1 MAVDVIC
8 LRDDSSEPAFD
19 SLNGVNIRR
28 VPLRRRR
35 GGKASYLFQY
45 AAFISICFALLTLR
59 SLRRRYHL
67 VHVHNMPDVLV
78 FSALVP
84 KLLGARVVLD
94 LHDPMPELMMTIFNL
109 DATSRAVAQLK
120 RFERWSIALA
130 DTVFTVNQ
138 ACKRMFGTRS
148 CKPEKV
154 RVIMNSPDER
164 LFTLTTPEPGRPRD
178 PAKPFVI
185 MYHGSLVERHGLDLA
200 VEALDRAK
208 KTDSHRRAVRLRSAH
223 RISGSSHGYGQ
234 SAGASGLRSLSG
246 SKRIEDVAQAI
257 RTCDLGII
265 PNRRSIFTEINTPTR
280 IFEYLTCGKPVIA
293 PCVPGIRDY
302 FADGQL
308 IFLNSA
314 TPRITRQD
322 RVRLRPSTGSRGNH
336 VTRSATILNI
346 VESEER
352 LRLVEHVSQ
361 ILNGHAYPFKG

>member
-35 GGKASYLFQY
+35 GGKASYLFQST

-94 LHDPMPELMMTIFNL
+94 LGRPHAWSTTTIFNL

-185 MYHGSLVERHGLDLA
+185 MYYGSRSNGTAWTWPSRHWTVQG
-200 VEALDRAK
+200 V
-208 KTDSHRRAVRLRSAH
+208 DSHR
-223 RISGSSHGYGQ
+223 
-234 SAGASGLRSLSG
+234 
-246 SKRIEDVAQAI
+246 
-257 RTCDLGII
+257 
-265 PNRRSIFTEINTPTR
+265 
-280 IFEYLTCGKPVIA
+280 
-293 PCVPGIRDY
+293 
-302 FADGQL
+302 
-308 IFLNSA
+308 
-314 TPRITRQD
+314 
-322 RVRLRPSTGSRGNH
+322 
-336 VTRSATILNI
+336 
-346 VESEER
+346 
-352 LRLVEHVSQ
+352 
-361 ILNGHAYPFKG
+361 